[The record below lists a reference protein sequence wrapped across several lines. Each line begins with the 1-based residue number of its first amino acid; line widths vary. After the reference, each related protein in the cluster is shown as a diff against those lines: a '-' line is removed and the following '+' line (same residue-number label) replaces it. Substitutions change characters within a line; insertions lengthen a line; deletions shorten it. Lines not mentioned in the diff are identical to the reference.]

1 MQSDEALST
10 ISGSGFPIPHRIK
23 TKICHPYRKTERKLV
38 VKKKTGRNILLLI
51 LLLLGGVVAGWW
63 QYSSGKKDTEE
74 SSPITVR
81 VVRRDFSSTVL
92 ATGAIKSQVGSEVK
106 VGARVSGK
114 VMRLYANIGDAVK
127 KGQIIAELEKD
138 DLLAKVE
145 RNRAELAVT
154 EARIA
159 EVQAR
164 LKLADIQYQRQT
176 KLIVD
181 NFTSQD
187 AVDSAEKELAVNQ
200 AGLNLARRQ
209 MESARAAIKE
219 SEANLGYATIT
230 APISG
235 VIASVSTQEGETV
248 AAGLNSPVFVTIVD
262 LKRLQVD
269 AFVDEVDIGKINQGQ
284 KVVFTVDSYPAKEFE
299 GRVVAIYPK
308 AVIQENVVNYDVVI
322 DITSS
327 YDGLLKPDMTASVT
341 IMLDARPDVLAVPVE
356 SIKRERGKT
365 LLYVLTDGRAEV
377 REVKTGWKDGT
388 WIEIAS
394 GVTEGETILLS
405 APDQAGK
412 TNGGK

>member
-1 MQSDEALST
+1 M
-10 ISGSGFPIPHRIK
+10 
-23 TKICHPYRKTERKLV
+23 
-38 VKKKTGRNILLLI
+38 KKKTGRNILLLI